1 MFVACADTMQPCINY
16 VDNPVNHTEPAVAD
30 GLSALRVCLEARM
43 VLMSV
48 LSRNN
53 LTSLPAK
60 TAGYSYISKFG
71 ATCRYQHL
79 PPEHG
84 ETAPD
89 HLTNL
94 HLCGGLHK
102 GNVIE
107 VWILATASC
116 TWCSLCLLRYGRR
129 TALSRC
135 RRLGLDCVSSL
146 S

>member
-1 MFVACADTMQPCINY
+1 MQAHGNLLSIAGQNVMFMACADTMQPCIDY

-89 HLTNL
+89 HLTNFAP
-94 HLCGGLHK
+94 
-102 GNVIE
+102 
-107 VWILATASC
+107 VWWTSQRQ
-116 TWCSLCLLRYGRR
+116 SY
-129 TALSRC
+129 
-135 RRLGLDCVSSL
+135 
-146 S
+146 